1 MVSSNLKLFKKINQ
15 TDTSQPMTSQRFLY
29 LLILIMFI
37 TPMTSVFTHY
47 SSMAGLLLAEHSTV
61 LTDALSNTDHDACHQ
76 HNKPKLLCTTSSAC
90 SFSICGDG
98 SISTAF
104 LILSLAYGS
113 YRYRQ
118 KNNTFPRSFTVA
130 PEIKPPIYHL

>member
-1 MVSSNLKLFKKINQ
+1 
-15 TDTSQPMTSQRFLY
+15 MTSQRFLF

-37 TPMTSVFTHY
+37 TPMMLVFTHY
-47 SSMAGLLLAEHSTV
+47 SSMAGQLLAEHNTV
-61 LTDALSNTDHDACHQ
+61 LTDSIDKAGHDDCHQ

-98 SISTAF
+98 SINTAF

-118 KNNTFPRSFTVA
+118 KNNTIPQSFAVA
-130 PEIKPPIYHL
+130 PEIKPPIYRL